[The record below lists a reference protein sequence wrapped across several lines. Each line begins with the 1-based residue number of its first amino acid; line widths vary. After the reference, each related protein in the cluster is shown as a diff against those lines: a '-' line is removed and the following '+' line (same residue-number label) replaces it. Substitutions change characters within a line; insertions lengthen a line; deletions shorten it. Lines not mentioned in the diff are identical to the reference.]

1 MSVAVTA
8 LADGHCAAQVRDNAD
23 SRVSRGNSSNP
34 RYDIAVTNDGQ
45 SSLEKMGLAPVQIQ
59 RAAGLSAG
67 PRGQAERPLPKQRR
81 GSVGLD
87 PHLHHPLLCPRG
99 KREDVS
105 FNQCRNCNATP
116 IRQEQKKR
124 EAKFCAALILD

>member
-23 SRVSRGNSSNP
+23 SRVSRGNSSNA
-34 RYDIAVTNDGQ
+34 RYDIAVTNEGQ
-45 SSLEKMGLAPVQIQ
+45 SSLEKMGLAPVQVQ
-59 RAAGLSAG
+59 RAAGLGHKGKLNARFQN
-67 PRGQAERPLPKQRR
+67 RGEGVWGWIPISIILSSVLER
-81 GSVGLD
+81 S
-87 PHLHHPLLCPRG
+87 
-99 KREDVS
+99 ESS